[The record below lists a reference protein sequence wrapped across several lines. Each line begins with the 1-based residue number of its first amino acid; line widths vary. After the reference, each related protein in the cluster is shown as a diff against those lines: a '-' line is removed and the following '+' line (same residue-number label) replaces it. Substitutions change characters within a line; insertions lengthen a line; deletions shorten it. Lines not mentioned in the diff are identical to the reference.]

1 MQPVRS
7 FENKFLVY
15 TMYEIA
21 MKINSKVNFF
31 VLAMQISLKVI
42 SCVPVLAWAHLI
54 AAKCPLHV
62 DISLSECNTG

>member
-1 MQPVRS
+1 
-7 FENKFLVY
+7 
-15 TMYEIA
+15 
-21 MKINSKVNFF
+21 MKINLKVNFF

-54 AAKCPLHV
+54 AAKCPLLV